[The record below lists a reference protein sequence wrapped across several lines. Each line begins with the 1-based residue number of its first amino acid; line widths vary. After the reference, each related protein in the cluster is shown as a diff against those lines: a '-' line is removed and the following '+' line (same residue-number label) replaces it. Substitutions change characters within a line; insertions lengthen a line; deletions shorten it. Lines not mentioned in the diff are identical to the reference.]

1 MFKDTT
7 ELTFDKRLETL
18 SKREWQVTEKIL
30 QGLPN
35 KSIANQLFISE
46 RTVKF
51 HCANI
56 YQKLQ
61 VRNRAYLMAHYFK
74 KRFESGQSS
83 VGSILH

>member
-1 MFKDTT
+1 MFHENE
-7 ELTFDKRLETL
+7 ELTFDQKLATL

-30 QGLPN
+30 EGLPN

-56 YQKLQ
+56 YQKLD
-61 VRNRAYLMAHYFK
+61 VRNRAYLMAHYFRK
-74 KRFESGQSS
+74 KFESTGTENRFTLQ
-83 VGSILH
+83 